1 MLVPL
6 LVPAAFYSLHE
17 LDKQGCGSY
26 MGFPFMM
33 AVAQPC
39 SPLLFQPYPLV
50 EEEEGETPWQEP
62 R

>member
-1 MLVPL
+1 M
-6 LVPAAFYSLHE
+6 PAAFYSLHE
-17 LDKQGCGSY
+17 LDKPGCGSY

-33 AVAQPC
+33 AGAQPC